1 MALEDRTRYDPSES
15 EARVFARWFES
26 GRFHPEPA
34 GTAAENYSIAI
45 PPPNVTGALHMGHA
59 LNGAIQDTL
68 IRYARMRGKRT
79 KWILGTDHAG
89 IATQTQVERLLGSEG
104 TSRAEIGREAFV
116 ERVWRWREQYGGTII
131 EQYKRLRASCDY
143 AEERFTLDEAYARAV
158 LKVFV
163 ALYEK
168 GLIYRDNYMVNW
180 DTGSRSAISDLEV
193 EDREFTD
200 TLYYVDYPLASGHG
214 SVTVATVR
222 PETMLGDTAIAVHP
236 DDDRYTALVGETAG
250 LPIAGRRLRI
260 IADEYVK
267 PEFGTGALKITPGH
281 DPNDFEIGRK
291 HGLDELTV
299 IGEDGRMTA
308 AAGERFAG
316 LPALEA
322 REAVVAALRE
332 EGRINR
338 TEPYTHE
345 VPYSQRSGERIEPL
359 ISLQWFMRMDELAAP
374 AHAAVSE
381 GRVRIHPEGQRR
393 RYLDWLANIRPWCI
407 SRQLWWG
414 HRLPVWYRGD
424 ETYVGMDPPDG
435 PGWERDAD
443 VLDTWFSSAL
453 WPFATL
459 GWPDETSELKAFY
472 PTDVLLTA
480 RDILFLWVA
489 RMVFMGLEFMGD
501 VPFDDVYVHSVVQAP
516 DGRRMSKSLGTGI
529 DPLALI
535 DGGPRPAVYA
545 EASHPPGDFPAY
557 GADAVR
563 YGLLAMSSTQDVR
576 FNEGTIAEGRQLA
589 NKLFNAS
596 RLVLLRVPEGVE
608 VPAAAPQPATVED
621 AWILSRLQNA
631 KAEVAEAI
639 ASFEFHRATRVLYGF
654 IYGELCDWYLEML
667 KPRLYAEDNGAT
679 ASFALHVLAETL
691 ALAHPVIPF
700 VTEEIWSYLP
710 GPNDLLLGHRWPVA
724 DEALRDADAE
734 AEVGRAI
741 DATEALRS
749 WRNGVGAA
757 PGMRVPAR
765 LEAEGYER
773 VAEHV
778 ARLARFE
785 FSSNGDEAVA
795 TVGVPGGAVLVVA
808 SEAVDLEAEKRRAA
822 ERADF
827 LRKEI
832 QRAESKLANQG
843 FVAKAPEAVVRA
855 EREKLDKLQRELDEL
870 S

>member
-1 MALEDRTRYDPSES
+1 MSLEDRTRYDPGES
-15 EARVFARWFES
+15 EARVFARWLDS

-34 GTAAENYSIAI
+34 GSSNENYSIAI

-59 LNGAIQDTL
+59 LNGSIQDTL

-89 IATQTQVERLLGSEG
+89 IATQTQVERLLKSEG
-104 TSRAEIGREAFV
+104 TSREEIGREAFV
-116 ERVWRWREQYGGTII
+116 ERVWRWREQYGSTII
-131 EQYKRLRASCDY
+131 DPDKRLGASCDY
-143 AEERFTLDEAYARAV
+143 AEERFTLAEADVRAV
-158 LKVFV
+158 LAAFGP
-163 ALYEK
+163 LYEK

-180 DTGSRSAISDLEV
+180 DPGSRSAISDLEV
-193 EDREFTD
+193 EDREVTD

-214 SVTVATVR
+214 SVRVGTVR

-236 DDDRYTALVGETAG
+236 EDDRYTRLVGETAI
-250 LPIAGRRLRI
+250 LPIVGRKLRI

-291 HGLDELTV
+291 HGLDEITV

-316 LPALEA
+316 MSALEA

-332 EGRINR
+332 GGRITR
-338 TEPYTHE
+338 TEPHTHE

-374 AHAAVSE
+374 AHAAVAE
-381 GRVRIHPEGQRR
+381 GRIRIHPEGQRR
-393 RYLDWLANIRPWCI
+393 RYLQWLENIRPWCI

-414 HRLPVWYRGD
+414 HRLPVWYRAN

-435 PGWERDAD
+435 PGWERDPD

-459 GWPDETSELKAFY
+459 GWPEETSELKAFY

-489 RMVFMGLEFMGD
+489 RMVFIGLEFMD
-501 VPFDDVYVHSVVQAP
+501 DIPFDDVYVHSVVQAP

-529 DPLALI
+529 DPLALL
-535 DGGPRPAVYA
+535 DGGPRPPVFT
-545 EASHPPGDFPAY
+545 EGGDFPAY

-596 RLVLLRVPEGVE
+596 RLVLLRVPEGIV
-608 VPAAAPQPATVED
+608 VPAGPPEPATVED

-631 KAEVAEAI
+631 EAEVAEAI
-639 ASFEFHRATRVLYGF
+639 AAFEFHRATRSLYGF

-667 KPRLYAEDNGAT
+667 KPRLYAEDNAET

-724 DEALRDADAE
+724 DEALRDPDAE

-785 FSSNGDEAVA
+785 FSGNGDEAVA
-795 TVGVPGGAVLVVA
+795 TVGVPGGAVLVLA
-808 SEAVDLEAEKRRAA
+808 SEALDLEAERRRAA

-832 QRAESKLANQG
+832 KRAESKLANQG